1 MYDLEKWQTFSHTH
15 RSFHFEETLSQEFV
29 THVKN
34 LVSDFLDQFHEILF
48 IEDKTVIESIY
59 DLSSLPQTDQFKFKN
74 LINRKN
80 SQLLAP
86 LIIIAIPKLYDNQN
100 LCLIGEIYS
109 RIAHLAIRQGYQTGF
124 CICYDNNCVESL
136 LEEKN
141 YTGQIRQLMQIPF
154 LSIGHQMKHL
164 PWNFQQRDINM
175 TVNSYTKIELQKYIT
190 IS

>member
-29 THVKN
+29 TDLKN
-34 LVSDFLDQFHEILF
+34 VVSDFLDQFHEILF

-74 LINRKN
+74 FISRKN

-86 LIIIAIPKLYDNQN
+86 LIIITVPKKYDNQN
-100 LCLIGEIYS
+100 LCQMGEIYS
-109 RIAHLAIRQGYQTGF
+109 VIAHRAIRQGYQTGF
-124 CICYDNNCVESL
+124 CICYDNTCVESL
-136 LEEKN
+136 LERKG
-141 YTGQIRQLMQIPF
+141 YTRARRQLMQIPF
-154 LSIGHQMKHL
+154 LSIGHQINDL

-175 TVNSYTKIELQKYIT
+175 TVNSFTKIDPQKYIT